1 MVRITHHGGE
11 SDPTLCPHREAA
23 DVRAHCRASPCT
35 RWEKRE
41 LGLCALS
48 DVLHPVEALN
58 LSPRHKNKKKPNLFF
73 PEIAQISS
81 AAIGTSLV
89 IRTSVHFN
97 LTLAEEPGAYLSLK
111 TFFCINVMTS
121 ESFFAYFQYR
131 TEAGTSPRKDLLF
144 GWVLVCCSDGV
155 IAYKSPTSCLQG
167 GVKLLNSN
175 SLFFN
180 SFFEIHNFIHRLKEQ
195 CSKNYLTRLQEN

>member
-1 MVRITHHGGE
+1 MWSVSLTTAENLTRLCAHTERPQTCARIAA
-11 SDPTLCPHREAA
+11 HR
-23 DVRAHCRASPCT
+23 RA
-35 RWEKRE
+35 RE

-121 ESFFAYFQYR
+121 E
-131 TEAGTSPRKDLLF
+131 
-144 GWVLVCCSDGV
+144 
-155 IAYKSPTSCLQG
+155 
-167 GVKLLNSN
+167 
-175 SLFFN
+175 
-180 SFFEIHNFIHRLKEQ
+180 
-195 CSKNYLTRLQEN
+195 